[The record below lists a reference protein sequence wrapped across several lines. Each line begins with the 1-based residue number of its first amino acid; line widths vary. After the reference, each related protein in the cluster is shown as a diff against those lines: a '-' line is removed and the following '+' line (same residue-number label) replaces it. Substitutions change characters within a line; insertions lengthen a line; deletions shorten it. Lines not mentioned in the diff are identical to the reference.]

1 MNKEKIFVLRKKI
14 NELYFKKNFQN
25 VELENKKKFQT
36 ILL

>member
-25 VELENKKKFQT
+25 AKLENKKKFQT